1 MITAFKRRYVAL
13 SGMQAP
19 NAETSLAH
27 VSEVLRIA
35 AERRDGNET
44 EALRQY
50 VSALP
55 EVRQRCREV
64 VAPICAMRD
73 TPVTEQVVEY
83 FSARL
88 AMRDPDYNPEEL
100 VNEVLSWRPQ
110 QGDARD
116 RADEEARALIAAG
129 SASSDHPAAYQPA
142 HTVDSSAADAFHQ
155 QAYAAEDAAAAAA
168 VGYGRWRLRSGIQ
181 PALAFVAAW
190 EEAAGRRMT
199 AIEFMHHHLLADGG
213 PPAPAAAAGLFAEQ
227 SEAFSQAA
235 DAHLFYT
242 EAPLSEQQF
251 VDMYV
256 DRYKEPDFQAAL
268 VADIICGAVYRSKME
283 ARIQAEYTRMF
294 GVGLHPDDLA
304 RIFSAVQQ
312 RRLALGSDDLARSLV
327 RANERFEG
335 VRFHVTEAFN
345 AVLRRD
351 PEEEEVRDNMARF
364 LPDVASQAIDEEGH
378 WDCSCAVT
386 ALMHDL
392 VTCIEFHDVVKQR
405 LGEAAKRA
413 GVPLRPKRIYELLSA
428 LLAENAARPACML
441 NDEPYDEAVR
451 RSDARRT

>member
-1 MITAFKRRYVAL
+1 MITAFKRRYVAM

-116 RADEEARALIAAG
+116 RADEEARALIATG
-129 SASSDHPAAYQPA
+129 SGSNPSSNHPAAYESKDPA
-142 HTVDSSAADAFHQ
+142 AHATTDGG
-155 QAYAAEDAAAAAA
+155 AAEDAAA
-168 VGYGRWRLRSGIQ
+168 GHGRWRVRAGIQ

-283 ARIQAEYTRMF
+283 ARVQAEYTRMF

-304 RIFSAVQQ
+304 RTFSAVQQ

-364 LPDVASQAIDEEGH
+364 LPDVAAQPIDEEGH
-378 WDCSCAVT
+378 WDCSRAVT

-428 LLAENAARPACML
+428 LLAENAAGPAYML

-451 RSDARRT
+451 RSDARRV